1 MLLKL
6 LWVNSEQHFGLNLKR
21 KLQQYIHPNICI
33 SIILFLTILRL
44 ISSATNVIF
53 VVAASLQ
60 LLLLLYLD
68 VVPPLYFWEDRKKK
82 KKRTPQLHH
91 HRHVMTPNIVRL
103 DETAEAII
111 MAKAAVAVLCATYK
125 RIFKNEHRKNERRNL
140 ISINILSMSID
151 LTLCSCVRVYVCLWA
166 FVFFFWAKQTE
177 P

>member
-1 MLLKL
+1 M
-6 LWVNSEQHFGLNLKR
+6 
-21 KLQQYIHPNICI
+21 
-33 SIILFLTILRL
+33 
-44 ISSATNVIF
+44 IF

-68 VVPPLYFWEDRKKK
+68 VVLPLYSGRIEKK

-140 ISINILSMSID
+140 ISINILPMSID
-151 LTLCSCVRVYVCLWA
+151 LTLCSCVRVCVCL
-166 FVFFFWAKQTE
+166 
-177 P
+177 